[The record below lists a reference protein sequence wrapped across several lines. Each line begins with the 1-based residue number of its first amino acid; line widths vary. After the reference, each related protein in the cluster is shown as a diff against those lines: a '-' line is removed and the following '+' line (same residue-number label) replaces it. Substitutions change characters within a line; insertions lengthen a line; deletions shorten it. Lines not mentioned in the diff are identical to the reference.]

1 MNQSFK
7 FNEDAKYRVGGVY
20 EPSHQFSLVHQTI
33 TIKKGKSF
41 DVRLPNIWIK
51 YKLPQVKTAEMY
63 DNWIANQMQFWQ
75 NQLNF
80 AIWCATTGCGVSKL
94 DHLRNKD
101 PMIRSVFRFHTYYQI
116 RRILSEMECP
126 LPSDQSFNEMNNI
139 FNKGAFK
146 RICAEFNIPSD
157 SGVQADFQ
165 ADFRQKLDPS
175 NGMGAIR
182 YYTVHT
188 TYSHHHMRMK
198 KEKVLE
204 TGGDYDPSRGD
215 FTTTTTSPT
224 SSKFGSGPSHVYKI
238 EYIEQ
243 NFKNNDPMTSVGSF
257 VLDKSNGFTQAGVAR
272 INDSIRTYVWS
283 IVGAQSQAR
292 SSILGTGK
300 AFDAQKQFLANVEDV
315 INSEVD
321 LPGSIER
328 YQLVLQY
335 ARSKVDFVVGLGL
348 YMIPSDMDLYI
359 GTINGYNNLI
369 TIATDDLQLG
379 HNDTINEEQQIQQN
393 QFDSPPDDFELVPDD
408 LPPINEPMNKEVMQQ
423 EDLNNKEE
431 IQEESMQQEAMNKE
445 VQQEAMN
452 KEVQQEAM
460 NKEVQQKA
468 VNKTN
473 EKFTHEENK
482 LLLTLLGI
490 TLGSVIM
497 WTLR

>member
-1 MNQSFK
+1 
-7 FNEDAKYRVGGVY
+7 
-20 EPSHQFSLVHQTI
+20 
-33 TIKKGKSF
+33 
-41 DVRLPNIWIK
+41 
-51 YKLPQVKTAEMY
+51 
-63 DNWIANQMQFWQ
+63 
-75 NQLNF
+75 
-80 AIWCATTGCGVSKL
+80 
-94 DHLRNKD
+94 
-101 PMIRSVFRFHTYYQI
+101 
-116 RRILSEMECP
+116 MECP
-126 LPSDQSFNEMNNI
+126 LPTHRSWNPLNNGI
-139 FNKGAFK
+139 DINAFEQL
-146 RICAEFNIPSD
+146 CAEFKIS
-157 SGVQADFQ
+157 S

-175 NGMGAIR
+175 KGMGATK
-182 YYTVHT
+182 YYTTHT

-204 TGGDYDPSRGD
+204 TGGDYDSSRSD
-215 FTTTTTSPT
+215 FTVEIP
-224 SSKFGSGPSHVYKI
+224 SSGKFGSGPSHVYKI

-272 INDSIRTYVWS
+272 INDSIRAYVWS

-321 LPGSIER
+321 LPSSIER
-328 YQLVLQY
+328 YQSTLQY

-369 TIATDDLQLG
+369 TIASDDLQLG
-379 HNDTINEEQQIQQN
+379 HNDTINKEQQIQQN

-408 LPPINEPMNKEVMQQ
+408 PPLQPINEPMQQ

-431 IQEESMQQEAMNKE
+431 LQEESMQQEAVNKE
-445 VQQEAMN
+445 VQLQEDEAMN
-452 KEVQQEAM
+452 KEVQLQEDEAM
-460 NKEVQQKA
+460 
-468 VNKTN
+468 NKTN

-482 LLLTLLGI
+482 LLLTLFGI

>member
-1 MNQSFK
+1 
-7 FNEDAKYRVGGVY
+7 
-20 EPSHQFSLVHQTI
+20 
-33 TIKKGKSF
+33 
-41 DVRLPNIWIK
+41 
-51 YKLPQVKTAEMY
+51 
-63 DNWIANQMQFWQ
+63 
-75 NQLNF
+75 
-80 AIWCATTGCGVSKL
+80 
-94 DHLRNKD
+94 
-101 PMIRSVFRFHTYYQI
+101 
-116 RRILSEMECP
+116 
-126 LPSDQSFNEMNNI
+126 
-139 FNKGAFK
+139 
-146 RICAEFNIPSD
+146 
-157 SGVQADFQ
+157 
-165 ADFRQKLDPS
+165 
-175 NGMGAIR
+175 
-182 YYTVHT
+182 
-188 TYSHHHMRMK
+188 MRMK

-215 FTTTTTSPT
+215 FTVEIP
-224 SSKFGSGPSHVYKI
+224 SSGKFGSGPSHVYKI

-408 LPPINEPMNKEVMQQ
+408 PPLINEPMNKEVMQQ

-445 VQQEAMN
+445 VQQKAIN

-460 NKEVQQKA
+460 NKEVQQEA
-468 VNKTN
+468 MNKTN

-482 LLLTLLGI
+482 LLLTLFGI

>member
-20 EPSHQFSLVHQTI
+20 EPTHQFSLVHQTI
-33 TIKKGKSF
+33 TIKPKRSF

-63 DNWIANQMQFWQ
+63 DSWIANQMQFWQ

-431 IQEESMQQEAMNKE
+431 IQEESMQQEAINFKKFNK
-445 VQQEAMN
+445 
-452 KEVQQEAM
+452 
-460 NKEVQQKA
+460 
-468 VNKTN
+468 
-473 EKFTHEENK
+473 K
-482 LLLTLLGI
+482 L
-490 TLGSVIM
+490 
-497 WTLR
+497 

>member
-20 EPSHQFSLVHQTI
+20 EPTHQFSLVHQTI
-33 TIKKGKSF
+33 TIKPKRSF

-51 YKLPQVKTAEMY
+51 YKLPLVKEAEIY
-63 DNWIANQMQFWQ
+63 NSWIANQMQFWQ

-126 LPSDQSFNEMNNI
+126 LPTDQSWNPLNNGI
-139 FNKGAFK
+139 DMSAVE
-146 RICAEFNIPSD
+146 RICAEFEIPSN
-157 SGVQADFQ
+157 
-165 ADFRQKLDPS
+165 ADFRQRLDNS
-175 NGMGAIR
+175 HGMGSF
-182 YYTVHT
+182 YFY
-188 TYSHHHMRMK
+188 K
-198 KEKVLE
+198 KFYQYKFIVSKKWTEL
-204 TGGDYDPSRGD
+204 TNGGDYDPSMNWKISIHADRFKGAD
-215 FTTTTTSPT
+215 EQTD
-224 SSKFGSGPSHVYKI
+224 KI
-238 EYIEQ
+238 EYIKQTFSKQTDLTTEG
-243 NFKNNDPMTSVGSF
+243 NPFDAIGSF
-257 VLDKSNGFTQAGVAR
+257 VLDKSSGFTQAGVAR

-321 LPGSIER
+321 LPSSIER
-328 YQLVLQY
+328 YQSTLQY

-369 TIATDDLQLG
+369 TIASDDLQLG

-408 LPPINEPMNKEVMQQ
+408 PPLQPINEPMQQ

-431 IQEESMQQEAMNKE
+431 IQEESMQQEA
-445 VQQEAMN
+445 VQLQEDEAMN

-497 WTLR
+497 RTLR

>member
-1 MNQSFK
+1 MK
-7 FNEDAKYRVGGVY
+7 E
-20 EPSHQFSLVHQTI
+20 
-33 TIKKGKSF
+33 
-41 DVRLPNIWIK
+41 
-51 YKLPQVKTAEMY
+51 AEIY

-126 LPSDQSFNEMNNI
+126 LPTHRSWNPLNNGI
-139 FNKGAFK
+139 DINAFEQL
-146 RICAEFNIPSD
+146 CAEFKIS
-157 SGVQADFQ
+157 S

-175 NGMGAIR
+175 NGMGATK

-215 FTTTTTSPT
+215 FTTTTSTG
-224 SSKFGSGPSHVYKI
+224 SKFGSGPSHVYKI

-321 LPGSIER
+321 LPSSIER
-328 YQLVLQY
+328 YQSTLQY
-335 ARSKVDFVVGLGL
+335 ARSKIDFVVGLGL
-348 YMIPSDMDLYI
+348 YMIPSYMDLYI

-379 HNDTINEEQQIQQN
+379 HNDTINEEQHIQQN
-393 QFDSPPDDFELVPDD
+393 QFDSPPDDFELGPDD
-408 LPPINEPMNKEVMQQ
+408 PPLQPINEP
-423 EDLNNKEE
+423 
-431 IQEESMQQEAMNKE
+431 MQQEAMNKE

-452 KEVQQEAM
+452 KEVQLQEDEAM
-460 NKEVQQKA
+460 NKEVQLQEA
-468 VNKTN
+468 MNKTN

-482 LLLTLLGI
+482 LLLTLFGI
-490 TLGSVIM
+490 TLGSIIM

>member
-1 MNQSFK
+1 MNKPFK

-33 TIKKGKSF
+33 TIKPKRSF

-51 YKLPQVKTAEMY
+51 YKLPQVKKAEIY

-224 SSKFGSGPSHVYKI
+224 SSKFGSGPLHVYKI

-431 IQEESMQQEAMNKE
+431 IQEESMQQEA
-445 VQQEAMN
+445 VQ
-452 KEVQQEAM
+452 
-460 NKEVQQKA
+460 
-468 VNKTN
+468 
-473 EKFTHEENK
+473 
-482 LLLTLLGI
+482 
-490 TLGSVIM
+490 GSHHSS
-497 WTLR
+497 

>member
-20 EPSHQFSLVHQTI
+20 EPTHQFSLVHQTI
-33 TIKKGKSF
+33 TIKPKRSF

-51 YKLPQVKTAEMY
+51 YKLPLVKEAEIY
-63 DNWIANQMQFWQ
+63 NSWIANQMQFWQ

-126 LPSDQSFNEMNNI
+126 LPTHRSWNPLNNGI
-139 FNKGAFK
+139 DINAFEQL
-146 RICAEFNIPSD
+146 CAEFKIS
-157 SGVQADFQ
+157 S

-204 TGGDYDPSRGD
+204 TGGDYDSSLSD
-215 FTTTTTSPT
+215 FTVEIP
-224 SSKFGSGPSHVYKI
+224 SSGKFGSGPSHVYKI

-272 INDSIRTYVWS
+272 INDSIRTYVWA

-292 SSILGTGK
+292 SSILGAGK

-321 LPGSIER
+321 LPSSIER

-408 LPPINEPMNKEVMQQ
+408 PPLQPINEPMQQ

-431 IQEESMQQEAMNKE
+431 IQLQGEESMQQEAMNKE

-452 KEVQQEAM
+452 KASTRSKNKQEAI
-460 NKEVQQKA
+460 QSI
-468 VNKTN
+468 NKTN
-473 EKFTHEENK
+473 EKFTHKENK